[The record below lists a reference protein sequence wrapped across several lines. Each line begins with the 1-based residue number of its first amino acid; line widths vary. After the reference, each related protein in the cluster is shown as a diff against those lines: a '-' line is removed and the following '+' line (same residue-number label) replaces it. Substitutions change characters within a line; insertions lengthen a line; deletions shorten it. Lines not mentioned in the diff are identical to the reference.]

1 MGLRGLDGN
10 SALWKYGG
18 DMNYSNPALG
28 YFTMEAAV
36 DDEFGSGNLFVNTS
50 DWLNSNPQS
59 QAMKEW
65 LLNIETNDILI
76 IRNYN
81 NYDQFVIYKITSI
94 NPVNLLNSGTVTE
107 AVEIQILVPPDFL
120 AGKGANGS
128 IYQSGTWGAVGS
140 LYTIGYVK
148 SGATGPQGPVGPQGP
163 QGIQGP
169 QGETGAQGI
178 QGEMGNCA
186 GLEYNFSSSISP
198 NPALGLVRINNSV
211 NQAAATQV
219 YISNIM
225 LGSVNIG
232 TFINSWNNFGGAIKG
247 FLQIK
252 NENGA
257 FIIYEVT
264 NVVLMGFGPW
274 WYEITVQNGVAGPSA
289 NTFSNNDMVCINFIP
304 DGVPGP
310 QGIIGQQGLQGPQG
324 EQGIQGED
332 GFPGLPGPQGE
343 QGVQGEAGP
352 QGLTGADAIIDTM
365 LLYNLI
371 NNSVQALSNS
381 SNRYGAIVP
390 DWIYNTGNCSN
401 NLPSIFQS
409 NNNFY
414 SEGLSSLNDGVHDY
428 CNFILN
434 EDDVLEINGNVVL
447 RVSDTLIINGF
458 IDGKGRGS
466 SSNEYAAKGGGG
478 GSGGFN
484 VNGVWGYYGNCLES
498 FQPSDGNPSFEL
510 ILDENFYLSGSD
522 GGNGNYISFNTN
534 TASCGNSSHGGAGL
548 ILICKNLIFNGSI
561 NLTGNDGLN
570 SSSRLQGG
578 AGGGGGGSIII
589 SAENIIQNT
598 GLINTSGGS
607 GEAGASGNS
616 DGGYF
621 INYESGSDGGDGF
634 ILYFN
639 D

>member
-1 MGLRGLDGN
+1 MNKSFLTFSFTFLVSLSLLAQAPQSFNYQTVIRDLNYEVLADQQLTLRLSIIEDEPSGVVAYQEKHTVTTSVIGLVNLSIGEGN
-10 SALWKYGG
+10 IS
-18 DMNYSNPALG
+18 
-28 YFTMEAAV
+28 
-36 DDEFGSGNLFVNTS
+36 SGNFES
-50 DWLNSNPQS
+50 IDWANHTFFLEIAADFNNDNDFIVLGSS
-59 QAMKEW
+59 QLRSVPFA
-65 LLNIETNDILI
+65 L
-76 IRNYN
+76 YA
-81 NYDQFVIYKITSI
+81 
-94 NPVNLLNSGTVTE
+94 LNSGNGVGPQGE
-107 AVEIQILVPPDFL
+107 QGEQGIQ
-120 AGKGANGS
+120 GE
-128 IYQSGTWGAVGS
+128 
-140 LYTIGYVK
+140 
-148 SGATGPQGPVGPQGP
+148 TGPQGPVGPQG
-163 QGIQGP
+163 
-169 QGETGAQGI
+169 A
-178 QGEMGNCA
+178 
-186 GLEYNFSSSISP
+186 
-198 NPALGLVRINNSV
+198 
-211 NQAAATQV
+211 
-219 YISNIM
+219 
-225 LGSVNIG
+225 
-232 TFINSWNNFGGAIKG
+232 
-247 FLQIK
+247 
-252 NENGA
+252 
-257 FIIYEVT
+257 
-264 NVVLMGFGPW
+264 
-274 WYEITVQNGVAGPSA
+274 
-289 NTFSNNDMVCINFIP
+289 
-304 DGVPGP
+304 
-310 QGIIGQQGLQGPQG
+310 QG

-343 QGVQGEAGP
+343 QGEQGIQGETGP
-352 QGLTGADAIIDTM
+352 QGLTGADAVIDTM
-365 LLYNLI
+365 LLNNLI
-371 NNSVQALSNS
+371 NNSAQVL

-390 DWIYNTGNCSN
+390 DWIYNTGNCSD
-401 NLPSIFQS
+401 NLPSIFQT
-409 NNNFY
+409 NNNFN
-414 SEGLSSLNDGVHDY
+414 SEGLSSLNDGVYDY

-548 ILICKNLIFNGSI
+548 ILICKNLIFNGYI
-561 NLTGNDGLN
+561 DLTGNDGLN

-598 GLINTSGGS
+598 GVINTSGGS

>member
-1 MGLRGLDGN
+1 MNKSFLTFSLTFLVSLSLLAQAPQSFNYQTVIRDINYEVLADQQLTLRLSIIEDDPSGVVAYQEKHSVTTSVIGLVNLSIGEGN
-10 SALWKYGG
+10 VS
-18 DMNYSNPALG
+18 
-28 YFTMEAAV
+28 
-36 DDEFGSGNLFVNTS
+36 SGNFES
-50 DWLNSNPQS
+50 IDWANHTFFLELAADFNNDNDFIVLGAS
-59 QAMKEW
+59 QLRSVPFA
-65 LLNIETNDILI
+65 L
-76 IRNYN
+76 YA
-81 NYDQFVIYKITSI
+81 
-94 NPVNLLNSGTVTE
+94 LNSG
-107 AVEIQILVPPDFL
+107 
-120 AGKGANGS
+120 NG
-128 IYQSGTWGAVGS
+128 
-140 LYTIGYVK
+140 
-148 SGATGPQGPVGPQGP
+148 VGPQG
-163 QGIQGP
+163 
-169 QGETGAQGI
+169 E
-178 QGEMGNCA
+178 
-186 GLEYNFSSSISP
+186 
-198 NPALGLVRINNSV
+198 
-211 NQAAATQV
+211 
-219 YISNIM
+219 
-225 LGSVNIG
+225 
-232 TFINSWNNFGGAIKG
+232 
-247 FLQIK
+247 
-252 NENGA
+252 
-257 FIIYEVT
+257 
-264 NVVLMGFGPW
+264 
-274 WYEITVQNGVAGPSA
+274 
-289 NTFSNNDMVCINFIP
+289 
-304 DGVPGP
+304 
-310 QGIIGQQGLQGPQG
+310 
-324 EQGIQGED
+324 
-332 GFPGLPGPQGE
+332 QGE
-343 QGVQGEAGP
+343 QGVQGETGQ
-352 QGLTGADAIIDTM
+352 QGLTGADAVIDTI
-365 LLYNLI
+365 LLNNLI
-371 NNSVQALSNS
+371 NNSAQAL

-390 DWIYNTGNCSN
+390 DWIYNTGNCSD
-401 NLPSIFQS
+401 NLPSIFQT

-414 SEGLSSLNDGVHDY
+414 SEGLSSLNDGVYDY

-548 ILICKNLIFNGSI
+548 ILICKNLIFNGYVD
-561 NLTGNDGLN
+561 LTGNDGLN

-598 GLINTSGGS
+598 GVINTSGGS